1 MVREKRA
8 DEKFCA
14 ECGEIIRL
22 KAEICPKCGCRQMS
36 MSAEAGYSTTITINK
51 GHSRTTAGLCAL
63 FLGGIGL
70 HKFYLGK
77 PIQGLFYV
85 FFCWTFIPAFIALF
99 EGIRYLMMSD
109 AEFQS
114 RLEQDKLDHIGGT
127 FSVSGITPDTHVKC
141 PDCRGFVPKEA
152 KVCQH
157 CNCKLVPQ

>member
-1 MVREKRA
+1 
-8 DEKFCA
+8 
-14 ECGEIIRL
+14 
-22 KAEICPKCGCRQMS
+22 